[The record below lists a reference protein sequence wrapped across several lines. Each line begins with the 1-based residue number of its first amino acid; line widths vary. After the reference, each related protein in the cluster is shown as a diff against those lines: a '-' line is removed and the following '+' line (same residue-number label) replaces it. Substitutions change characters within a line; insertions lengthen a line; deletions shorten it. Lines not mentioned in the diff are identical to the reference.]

1 MPHLKG
7 SVEGTRGAASSAG
20 LCTREFSPGRKLG
33 LVQLVAVIYLVVSGG
48 AYGIEDAVRT
58 AGPRLVLLLCVM
70 VPFTLSLPTAL
81 MAAELTA
88 LIPEEGGFYQW
99 VKQACGPFAGFAEAY
114 FTLLYTAVDMA
125 LYPVLFAAYVSFLI
139 RLSSTES
146 ALLAIA
152 TVWISGLLNALGVR
166 PVGSASVGLT
176 FALSLPFVALV
187 LIGSPQ
193 LMHFRLPTQA
203 PSSPGRL
210 LVALGGGLTIVI
222 WNYCGFE
229 NLSIV
234 AAEIK
239 SPTRNYLRAV
249 IIALPLVALGYLL
262 PLMVALSGA
271 HGSSNWTTGYF
282 AEIGKQFGGPALG
295 WALAL
300 GGALSG
306 FALFQ
311 AGMLWVSRI
320 PFVLAREGYLPS
332 RLGNLWDFS
341 STPLSAI
348 LVCCAAFTILIPM
361 GFTVLVVIDV
371 TFYMAGL
378 TLELVSLIRL
388 RKLRPLRESGL
399 YRIGGGAVGLGLVV
413 AAPMLTWIATFGL
426 ALESGDG
433 FIGVILALV
442 LLLTLVPVYLFCR
455 RVFGGPKTPSAQP
468 I

>member
-1 MPHLKG
+1 MPHLKA
-7 SVEGTRGAASSAG
+7 SLEETRGAALPAG
-20 LCTREFSPGRKLG
+20 FFTRGLSPRRKLG
-33 LVQLVAVIYLVVSGG
+33 AVQLVAVIYLVVSGG

-58 AGPRLVLLLCVM
+58 AGPRLILLLCVI

-99 VKQACGPFAGFAEAY
+99 VKQACGPFFGFAEAY
-114 FTLLYTAVDMA
+114 CTLLYTAVDMA

-139 RLSSTES
+139 HLSSTES

-152 TVWISGLLNALGVR
+152 TVWISGLLNACGVR
-166 PVGSASVGLT
+166 SVGSASVGFTL
-176 FALSLPFVALV
+176 ALSLPFIALV
-187 LIGSPQ
+187 LIGLPR
-193 LMHFRLPTQA
+193 LMHFRLPTQDA
-203 PSSPGRL
+203 SSPREL
-210 LVALGGGLTIVI
+210 LAALGGGLTVVI

-239 SPTRNYLRAV
+239 NPTRNYLRAV

-271 HGSSNWTTGYF
+271 RGSANWTTGYF
-282 AEIGKQFGGPALG
+282 AEIGKQFGGRVLG
-295 WALAL
+295 WALAV
-300 GGALSG
+300 GGAFSG

-332 RLGNLWDFS
+332 RLGTLWDFS

-348 LVCCAAFTILIPM
+348 LLCCAAFTILIPI

-378 TLELVSLIRL
+378 TLELISLVRL
-388 RKLRPLRESGL
+388 RKLRPLRASGL
-399 YRIGGGAVGLGLVV
+399 YRIGGGPIGLGLVV
-413 AAPMLTWIATFGL
+413 AAPLLTWIATFGL
-426 ALESGDG
+426 AIESADG
-433 FIGVILALV
+433 SLGIIIALV

-455 RVFGGPKTPSAQP
+455 WVFGGPQPLSAAP

>member
-1 MPHLKG
+1 MPHLKA
-7 SVEGTRGAASSAG
+7 SVEGSRKPAFSFA
-20 LCTREFSPGRKLG
+20 REFSPHRKLG
-33 LVQLVAVIYLVVSGG
+33 AVQLVAVVYLVVSGG
-48 AYGIEDAVRT
+48 AYGIEDAVRG
-58 AGPRLVLLLCVM
+58 AGPRIILLLCVI

-99 VKQACGPFAGFAEAY
+99 VKQACGPFFGFAEAY
-114 FTLLYTAVDMA
+114 FTLLYTAFDMA

-139 RLSSTES
+139 HLSTTES

-152 TVWISGLLNALGVR
+152 TVWISGLLNACGVR
-166 PVGSASVGLT
+166 SVGSASVAFTL
-176 FALSLPFVALV
+176 ALSLPFIALV
-187 LIGSPQ
+187 LIGLPR
-193 LMHFRLPTQA
+193 LVHFRLPTQD
-203 PSSPGRL
+203 PSSPREL

-239 SPTRNYLRAV
+239 DPTRNYLRAV
-249 IIALPLVALGYLL
+249 IVALPLVAAGYLL
-262 PLMVALSGA
+262 PLLVALSGA
-271 HGSSNWTTGYF
+271 HGSTNWTTGYF
-282 AEIGKQFGGPALG
+282 AEVGKQLGGRTLG
-295 WALAL
+295 WILAI

-332 RLGNLWDFS
+332 RLGGVWNFS

-348 LVCCAAFTILIPM
+348 LVCCAVFTVLIPM

-378 TLELVSLIRL
+378 TLELVSLVRL
-388 RKLRPLRESGL
+388 RKLRPRRESGL
-399 YRIGGGAVGLGLVV
+399 YQIGGGSLGLGLVV
-413 AAPMLTWIATFGL
+413 AAPMLTWMATFGL
-426 ALESGDG
+426 AIESSDG
-433 FIGVILALV
+433 SLGIVIAMV
-442 LLLTLVPVYLFCR
+442 LLLTLAPVYLFCR
-455 RVFGGPKTPSAQP
+455 RMFGGPPSPRVAP
-468 I
+468 V